1 MSKKKRNTYLYENL
15 STRKAIAHMQLNDFT
30 TSPPT
35 NTNMVV
41 YESGHKAHCEPGWYT
56 FLRVYDHY
64 LIHYILSGKGTYY
77 TPYGTY
83 QIQEGDLFLIRP
95 DEAIYYIADMENPWT
110 YYWFGFNGN
119 DAFKIMRLC
128 GFTENN
134 PVLYHGEDEKL
145 KELLH
150 KLVYPQFSDLSR
162 EYELLGYLYE
172 VFALIIQ
179 RQPYPAVSNA
189 EQYLASAI
197 SYIEQHF
204 IQSDLRVSD
213 IAVYVGIDRTYLY
226 RIFSDLLHVSV
237 QDFIQQFRLDKAKG
251 LLKFS
256 NTPINQ
262 IASTCGFESQAYFS
276 TVFKKYYQMTPL
288 QYRKKEAAEKENSI

>member
-1 MSKKKRNTYLYENL
+1 M
-15 STRKAIAHMQLNDFT
+15 
-30 TSPPT
+30 
-35 NTNMVV
+35 
-41 YESGHKAHCEPGWYT
+41 
-56 FLRVYDHY
+56 
-64 LIHYILSGKGTYY
+64 
-77 TPYGTY
+77 
-83 QIQEGDLFLIRP
+83 
-95 DEAIYYIADMENPWT
+95 
-110 YYWFGFNGN
+110 
-119 DAFKIMRLC
+119 
-128 GFTENN
+128 
-134 PVLYHGEDEKL
+134 
-145 KELLH
+145 
-150 KLVYPQFSDLSR
+150 
-162 EYELLGYLYE
+162 GYLYE

-179 RQPYPAVSNA
+179 RQPHPAVSNA

-262 IASTCGFESQAYFS
+262 IASTFGFESQAYFS